1 MRVRARARARA
12 RVRARARIRVRIG
25 HLFLSGDGAQARR
38 AGGGAR
44 AHRGLRGAA
53 CEVRRGEQRRRRRPL
68 ASLALRHL
76 RIGLVR

>member
-1 MRVRARARARA
+1 MRVRVSVSVRA
-12 RVRARARIRVRIG
+12 RVRARVG
-25 HLFLSGDGAQARR
+25 HLLLSGDGAQASR
-38 AGGGAR
+38 AGSGAR